1 MPELL
6 VTFTVPT
13 RSSSGD
19 LYWARAFGDI
29 ADDGLW
35 EGWIEFIRAGD
46 DVVVHT
52 SRETEQPNR
61 DDLLYWAQGLSDTYL
76 EGALVRALRPAPE
89 PANRVAETH
98 LASAPK
104 PRRSR
109 PAGVARRAILD
120 PFQTYAEG
128 EDLLRAQL
136 NALSRDH
143 LVGIIEVYGFAGPAG
158 GGEGWTR
165 KTSESELANRIVEA
179 VRARSDGAARP
190 VADSADAP
198 EAR

>member
-19 LYWARAFGDI
+19 LYWARAFGGV

-35 EGWIEFIRAGD
+35 EGWLEFTRGGD
-46 DVVVHT
+46 DIVVHT

-61 DDLLYWAQGLSDTYL
+61 DDLVYWAQGLSDTYL

-89 PANRVAETH
+89 PAKGKTH
-98 LASAPK
+98 LAPK

-109 PAGVARRAILD
+109 PPGVARKAILD
-120 PFQTYAEG
+120 PFQTFAEG
-128 EDLLRAQL
+128 EDLLRSQL

-143 LVGIIEVYGFAGPAG
+143 LVSIIEVYGFVGPAG
-158 GGEGWTR
+158 GHEWTR
-165 KTSESELANRIVEA
+165 KTPESELANRIVEA
-179 VRARSDGAARP
+179 VRARSGSAARP
-190 VADSADAP
+190 EADSADAP